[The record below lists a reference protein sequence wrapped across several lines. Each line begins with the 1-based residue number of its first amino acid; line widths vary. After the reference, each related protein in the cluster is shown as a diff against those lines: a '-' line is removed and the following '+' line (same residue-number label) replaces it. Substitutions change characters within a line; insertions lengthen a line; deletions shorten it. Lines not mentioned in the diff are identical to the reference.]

1 MVLSRLS
8 CGILQKVHAQNF
20 DALQREAKRLGVT
33 YYSSLSE
40 VMGRMSDNLF
50 QHLQQS
56 TSQRISGSTHMSGF
70 PSQ

>member
-8 CGILQKVHAQNF
+8 CGILQKVRAQNF

-40 VMGRMSDNLF
+40 VMGRMSDNL
-50 QHLQQS
+50 S
-56 TSQRISGSTHMSGF
+56 ED
-70 PSQ
+70 